1 MHPGGTRVLE
11 EESLKTL
18 FAAAAVAALSLCGIA
33 SAQDYNLRFSTSQV
47 NPNEPIVKAMK
58 LYAERVGERSGGR
71 IAITVMTGDQLGAQ
85 KKVNEMVMS
94 GASLMSATDYGQL
107 GQFEPDLSILAGPY
121 VYPNL
126 EASDRLFA
134 SDVFKELSGKLEAR
148 GLKIF
153 MPNGLFGYRHVISDK
168 PVRSP
173 ADLSGVTIRVPAS
186 PIMMATFTGYGARPT
201 ELPWGDV
208 YNALQTG
215 VVDAAEGPFGSIA
228 GAKLNETRKVISKTG
243 HQVMFTAWVLPAS
256 VYNAMPADLQKI
268 VTEEGQKIA
277 ADLTKM
283 TLDTD
288 DAYAKQLSDSGVQI
302 VTDVDIPAFM
312 EASKAAYAKVPN
324 LTPGMFER
332 VQAAMK

>member
-1 MHPGGTRVLE
+1 MPRE
-11 EESLKTL
+11 EILKKL
-18 FAAAAVAALSLCGIA
+18 LLAAAVAAFSFCGVA
-33 SAQDYNLRFSTSQV
+33 SAQEFSLRFSTSQV

-94 GASLMSATDYGQL
+94 GASLLSATDYGQL
-107 GQFEPDLSILAGPY
+107 GQFVPDLSILAGPY
-121 VYPNL
+121 VYPSL
-126 EASDRLFA
+126 EASDKLFA
-134 SDVFKELSGKLEAR
+134 SDVFTELSAKLESQ

-153 MPNGLFGYRHVISDK
+153 MPNGLFGYRHIIANK
-168 PVRSP
+168 PVRTP
-173 ADLSGVTIRVPAS
+173 ADLVGMTIRVPAS
-186 PIMMATFTGYGARPT
+186 PIMMATFTGYGARAT

-228 GAKLNETRKVISKTG
+228 GSKLNETRKVISKTG
-243 HQVMFTAWVLPAS
+243 HQAMFTAWVMSSNLYNKLPE
-256 VYNAMPADLQKI
+256 DLQTI
-268 VTEEGQKIA
+268 MMEEGQKVA
-277 ADLTKM
+277 TDLTKM

-288 DAYAKQLSDSGVQI
+288 DGYAKQLADSGVEI
-302 VTDVDIPAFM
+302 VTDVDVPAFM
-312 EASKAAYAKVPN
+312 EASKSVYSAVPN

-332 VQAAMK
+332 VQDAMK

>member
-1 MHPGGTRVLE
+1 MEGGMKSVL
-11 EESLKTL
+11 
-18 FAAAAVAALSLCGIA
+18 AAAVLAALSVCGA
-33 SAQDYNLRFSTSQV
+33 ANAQDYSLRFSTSQV

-94 GASLMSATDYGQL
+94 GASLLSATDYGQL

-121 VYPNL
+121 VYPSI
-126 EASDRLFA
+126 EASDKLFA
-134 SDVFKELSGKLEAR
+134 SDVFKELSAKLEAK
-148 GLKIF
+148 GLKII
-153 MPNGLFGYRHVISDK
+153 MPNGLFGYRHIIANKAVRTPSDL
-168 PVRSP
+168 
-173 ADLSGVTIRVPAS
+173 AGVTVRVPSS
-186 PIMMATFTGYGARPT
+186 PIMMATFATYGARPT

-228 GAKLNETRKVISKTG
+228 GSKLNETRKVISKTG
-243 HQVMFTAWVLPAS
+243 HQVMFTAWVASASFYNSLPE
-256 VYNAMPADLQKI
+256 DLQAVLI
-268 VTEEGQKIA
+268 EEGQKIA

-283 TLDTD
+283 TIETD
-288 DAYAKQLSDSGVQI
+288 DGYAKQLADSGVEI
-302 VTDVDIPAFM
+302 VSDVDVPAFV
-312 EASKAAYAKVPN
+312 EASKSAYGKVPN

-332 VQAAMK
+332 IQAVMQ